1 MRPRSAKKAQ
11 SKAPL
16 VRASRPFQGP
26 SRRRVL
32 ATRVVISSPM
42 ERSSATASVR
52 GHGRLTEGSSAVPA
66 VRAVPPSIT
75 YARLGKPSVARQR
88 DTATTL
94 RDVEP
99 RQVQLRPTKIACPW
113 VAPIVRT
120 VVRRRILVGR
130 PMVLS
135 TPSLRRPAAAVLT
148 GKAAAKTSRPAISPS
163 KTRQRLRQTT
173 LGVAP
178 TGNGAVITTSA
189 VEASKVV
196 AEPVPTSEGNRPCG
210 RLPGATPLLGPTSG
224 RTTTASS
231 VKATSS
237 GPLGDPIRTPSMS
250 IVLLPQ
256 LSHVTGSGILTVLS
270 DYPLK
275 QIRCV
280 KLLSGET
287 TTCGSFLPPACFAPV
302 VLLAIILNQRSK
314 LLMGS
319 KGPSVVA
326 PRAASVRARPQV
338 VTQVP
343 ASVQP
348 A

>member
-1 MRPRSAKKAQ
+1 
-11 SKAPL
+11 
-16 VRASRPFQGP
+16 
-26 SRRRVL
+26 
-32 ATRVVISSPM
+32 
-42 ERSSATASVR
+42 
-52 GHGRLTEGSSAVPA
+52 
-66 VRAVPPSIT
+66 
-75 YARLGKPSVARQR
+75 
-88 DTATTL
+88 
-94 RDVEP
+94 
-99 RQVQLRPTKIACPW
+99 
-113 VAPIVRT
+113 
-120 VVRRRILVGR
+120 
-130 PMVLS
+130 
-135 TPSLRRPAAAVLT
+135 
-148 GKAAAKTSRPAISPS
+148 
-163 KTRQRLRQTT
+163 
-173 LGVAP
+173 
-178 TGNGAVITTSA
+178 
-189 VEASKVV
+189 
-196 AEPVPTSEGNRPCG
+196 
-210 RLPGATPLLGPTSG
+210 
-224 RTTTASS
+224 
-231 VKATSS
+231 
-237 GPLGDPIRTPSMS
+237 MS